1 MTMLT
6 EKNDRNSKEVE
17 ITYIKDGE
25 EVTKRIPEYVARTS
39 NIIYSVGSNS
49 ITVAEDIELLHIKNL
64 HCNEDIWVT
73 CSNKDTILIL
83 EDCYFTEYA
92 TFKKG
97 NLSIINP
104 QFMDK
109 IHYYGNGPRYEG
121 TELHIWDTE
130 DIDLTLGKRNA
141 EDREMHKFRIVN
153 GKNITIS
160 GDASNIRI
168 ESSSTEDNIIS
179 RTKLH
184 LKNVENFNF
193 DELKAPNII
202 IEDSDKI
209 EFNIDNNYKQLE
221 IINSSVKIDCN
232 VLGRCQYE
240 GGSVT
245 SIKNSL
251 LEIAGDSVMISDN
264 VYHATDENKRL
275 LFLNDECSQNG
286 NRIVAATNLV
296 SCLKAISRLAIE
308 EGNKGFT
315 EIHTRYREETTEI
328 EEEMKKYRQQIA
340 YYNSLLKDAQTK
352 INEISYQEHIDCD
365 KYQEE
370 VNKKNIKSLIKK

>member
-17 ITYIKDGE
+17 IIYIKDGKE
-25 EVTKRIPEYVARTS
+25 ITKRIPEYAARTS

-64 HCNEDIWVT
+64 HCNEDIWIT

-83 EDCYFTEYA
+83 EDCYFTEVVA
-92 TFKKG
+92 FKSG
-97 NLSIINP
+97 HISIVNP
-104 QFMDK
+104 LFMDK

-121 TELHIWDTE
+121 TRLYFYDTE

-160 GDASNIRI
+160 GDASNIKI
-168 ESSSTEDNIIS
+168 ESLK
-179 RTKLH
+179 RCTKFH
-184 LKNVENFNF
+184 LKNVENFIF

-221 IINSSVKIDCN
+221 IIDSSVKIDCN

-286 NRIVAATNLV
+286 NRIVAATNLI
-296 SCLKAISRLAIE
+296 SSLKAISRLATE

-315 EIHTRYREETTEI
+315 EIHARYGGKTTEI

-352 INEISYQEHIDCD
+352 INEISDQEHIACD